1 MSSGNVWPFCTGPKV
16 LKTSSH
22 KWFNCLDLLYWVAA
36 PHQVL
41 RLLNNMEAR
50 SFGIIFLVSNVIDYS
65 EWIWCI
71 NTLITYHM
79 YQHWHDR
86 AWRHHLSRKMTPINI
101 FAAICSLCYHLLQR
115 YPASIVD
122 LKGGTILWNV
132 VLISVN
138 ASFRKIVQ
146 LKACLWIFPHSYF
159 IKISYHMWCINW
171 WKYYVCAPC
180 TENAPQVWIFTSI
193 ARSTHD
199 HVLLNFVGSVHDEEW
214 WIGFEENI
222 LNQSDYKNIKCGW

>member
-1 MSSGNVWPFCTGPKV
+1 MTGHDV
-16 LKTSSH
+16 IT
-22 KWFNCLDLLYWVAA
+22 WVAKW
-36 PHQVL
+36 HQ
-41 RLLNNMEAR
+41 
-50 SFGIIFLVSNVIDYS
+50 SIFL
-65 EWIWCI
+65 
-71 NTLITYHM
+71 
-79 YQHWHDR
+79 
-86 AWRHHLSRKMTPINI
+86 LSFVPC
-101 FAAICSLCYHLLQR
+101 AIICYKDIPPR
-115 YPASIVD
+115 ASIVD
-122 LKGGTILWNV
+122 FKGVTILWNV
-132 VLISVN
+132 ALISLN

-180 TENAPQVWIFTSI
+180 TENAPQVWNCTSI